1 MGLTLVGDIA
11 SLQTQFEAIKEEVD
25 KQFDK
30 TILNLEE
37 TSWAII
43 RKKRD
48 FLLRT
53 TDWTMTPGCTVDQA
67 AWAAYRQT
75 LRDVPQTYL
84 KDGYSAVVW
93 PKAPTTN
100 GPNTKFEA
108 E

>member
-11 SLQTQFEAIKEEVD
+11 ALQTQFEVIKEEID

-37 TSWAII
+37 TRWAII

-67 AWAAYRQT
+67 AWAAYRQS
-75 LRDVPQTYL
+75 LRDIPQTYRV
-84 KDGYSAVVW
+84 DGYGAVVW
-93 PKAPTTN
+93 PTVQSTK
-100 GPNTKFEA
+100 GPHTA
-108 E
+108 

>member
-1 MGLTLVGDIA
+1 MGLTLIGDIA
-11 SLQTQFEAIKEEVD
+11 ALQTQFEAIKEEID

-53 TDWTMTPGCTVDQA
+53 TDWTMTVGCTVDQS
-67 AWAAYRQT
+67 AWAAYRQS
-75 LRDVPQTYL
+75 LRDVPQTYTDYT
-84 KDGYSAVVW
+84 KVTW
-93 PKAPTTN
+93 PTAPSTK
-100 GPNTKFEA
+100 GPNTSE
-108 E
+108 

>member
-11 SLQTQFEAIKEEVD
+11 SLQNQFEVIKEEID

-67 AWAAYRQT
+67 AWAAYRQS
-75 LRDVPQTYL
+75 LRDIPQTYRV
-84 KDGYSAVVW
+84 DGYSAVEW
-93 PKAPTTN
+93 PTVPSTKGPHTT
-100 GPNTKFEA
+100 
-108 E
+108 

>member
-11 SLQTQFEAIKEEVD
+11 ALQTQFTAIKEEID

-37 TSWAII
+37 TSWGII

-53 TDWTMTPGCTVDQA
+53 SDWTMTPGCTVDQG

-75 LRDVPQTYL
+75 LRDIPQTFTDYT
-84 KDGYSAVVW
+84 KVTW
-93 PKAPTTN
+93 PTAPSTK
-100 GPNTKFEA
+100 GPNTTE
-108 E
+108 

>member
-1 MGLTLVGDIA
+1 MGLTLIGDIA
-11 SLQTQFEAIKEEVD
+11 ALQTQFEAIKEEID

-53 TDWTMTPGCTVDQA
+53 TDWTMTPGCTVDQS
-67 AWAAYRQT
+67 AWASYRQS
-75 LRDVPQTYL
+75 LRDIPQTYRV
-84 KDGYSAVVW
+84 DGYSAVTW
-93 PKAPTTN
+93 PTAPSTK
-100 GPNTKFEA
+100 GPNTSE
-108 E
+108 

>member
-11 SLQTQFEAIKEEVD
+11 ALQTQFEAIKEEVD

-53 TDWTMTPGCTVDQA
+53 TDWTMTPGCTVDQS
-67 AWAAYRQT
+67 AWASYRQS
-75 LRDVPQTYL
+75 LRDIPQTYRV
-84 KDGYSAVVW
+84 DGYSAVKW
-93 PKAPTTN
+93 PIAPSTK
-100 GPNTKFEA
+100 GPHTD
-108 E
+108 

>member
-11 SLQTQFEAIKEEVD
+11 ALQTQFEAIKEEVD

-53 TDWTMTPGCTVDQA
+53 TDWTMTPGCTVDQS
-67 AWAAYRQT
+67 AWASYRQS
-75 LRDVPQTYL
+75 LRDIPQTYRVE
-84 KDGYSAVVW
+84 GYSSVKW
-93 PKAPTTN
+93 PTAPSTKGPHTT
-100 GPNTKFEA
+100 
-108 E
+108 

>member
-11 SLQTQFEAIKEEVD
+11 TLPTQFTAIKEEID

-53 TDWTMTPGCTVDQA
+53 TDWTMTTGCTVDQA
-67 AWAAYRQT
+67 AWAAYRQA
-75 LRDVPQTYL
+75 LRDIPQTY
-84 KDGYSAVVW
+84 KAAGYSDVKW
-93 PKAPTTN
+93 PTTPSTK
-100 GPNTKFEA
+100 GPNTT
-108 E
+108 

>member
-11 SLQTQFEAIKEEVD
+11 ALQTQFEAIKEEVD

-37 TSWAII
+37 TSWTII

-53 TDWTMTPGCTVDQA
+53 TDWTMTPGCTVDQS
-67 AWAAYRQT
+67 AWASYRQS
-75 LRDVPQTYL
+75 LRDIPQTYRVE
-84 KDGYSAVVW
+84 GYSEVKW
-93 PKAPTTN
+93 PTAPSTK
-100 GPNTKFEA
+100 GPHTD
-108 E
+108 

>member
-1 MGLTLVGDIA
+1 MGLTLIGDIA
-11 SLQTQFEAIKEEVD
+11 ALQTQFEAIKEEID

-53 TDWTMTPGCTVDQA
+53 TDWTMTVGCTVDQS
-67 AWAAYRQT
+67 AWAAYRQS
-75 LRDVPQTYL
+75 LRDVPQTFTDYT
-84 KDGYSAVVW
+84 KVTW
-93 PKAPTTN
+93 PTAPSTK
-100 GPNTKFEA
+100 GPNTSE
-108 E
+108 

>member
-11 SLQTQFEAIKEEVD
+11 SLQNQFEEIKEEGD

-53 TDWTMTPGCTVDQA
+53 TDWTMTPGCTVDQS
-67 AWAAYRQT
+67 AWASYRQS
-75 LRDVPQTYL
+75 LRDIPQTYRVE
-84 KDGYSAVVW
+84 GYSEVKW
-93 PKAPTTN
+93 PTAPSTKGPHTT
-100 GPNTKFEA
+100 
-108 E
+108 

>member
-11 SLQTQFEAIKEEVD
+11 ALQTQFEVNKEEID

-30 TILNLEE
+30 NILNLEE

-53 TDWTMTPGCTVDQA
+53 TDWTMTPGCTVDQS
-67 AWAAYRQT
+67 AWASYRQS
-75 LRDVPQTYL
+75 LRDIPQTYRV
-84 KDGYSAVVW
+84 DGYSEVKW
-93 PKAPTTN
+93 PTAPSTK
-100 GPNTKFEA
+100 GPHTD
-108 E
+108 

>member
-11 SLQTQFEAIKEEVD
+11 ALQTQFTAIKEEID

-53 TDWTMTPGCTVDQA
+53 TDWTMTVGCTLDQA

-75 LRDVPQTYL
+75 LRDIPQTFTDYT
-84 KDGYSAVVW
+84 KVTW
-93 PKAPTTN
+93 PTVPSTK
-100 GPNTKFEA
+100 GPNTPE
-108 E
+108 

>member
-67 AWAAYRQT
+67 AWAAYRQS
-75 LRDVPQTYL
+75 LRDIPQTYA
-84 KDGYSAVVW
+84 KDGYGAVVW

-100 GPNTKFEA
+100 GPNTKWEV

>member
-11 SLQTQFEAIKEEVD
+11 SLQNQFEVIKEEID

-37 TSWAII
+37 TSWVII

-67 AWAAYRQT
+67 AGAAYRQS
-75 LRDVPQTYL
+75 LRDIPQTYRV
-84 KDGYSAVVW
+84 DGYGAVVW
-93 PKAPTTN
+93 PTVPSTK
-100 GPNTKFEA
+100 GPHTD
-108 E
+108 

>member
-11 SLQTQFEAIKEEVD
+11 SLQNQFEVIKEEID

-67 AWAAYRQT
+67 SWAAYRQS
-75 LRDVPQTYL
+75 LRDIPQTYRV
-84 KDGYSAVVW
+84 DGYGAVVW
-93 PKAPTTN
+93 PTVPSTK
-100 GPNTKFEA
+100 GPHTE
-108 E
+108 

>member
-11 SLQTQFEAIKEEVD
+11 TLQTQFETIKEEVD

-53 TDWTMTPGCTVDQA
+53 TDWTCLLYTSPSP
-67 AWAAYRQT
+67 
-75 LRDVPQTYL
+75 RDRTRSRMPS
-84 KDGYSAVVW
+84 SA
-93 PKAPTTN
+93 
-100 GPNTKFEA
+100 
-108 E
+108 

>member
-11 SLQTQFEAIKEEVD
+11 ALQTQFEVIKEEID

-67 AWAAYRQT
+67 AWSSYRQS
-75 LRDVPQTYL
+75 LRDIPQTYRV
-84 KDGYSAVVW
+84 DGYSAVEW
-93 PKAPTTN
+93 PTVPSTK
-100 GPNTKFEA
+100 GPHTD
-108 E
+108 

>member
-11 SLQTQFEAIKEEVD
+11 SLQTQFEAIKEEID

-53 TDWTMTPGCTVDQA
+53 TDWTMTVGCTVDQS
-67 AWAAYRQT
+67 AWAAYRQS
-75 LRDVPQTYL
+75 LRNVPQTFTEYTN
-84 KDGYSAVVW
+84 VTW
-93 PKAPTTN
+93 PTQPSTK
-100 GPNTKFEA
+100 GPNTSE
-108 E
+108 

>member
-11 SLQTQFEAIKEEVD
+11 TLQTQFETIKEEVD

-53 TDWTMTPGCTVDQA
+53 TDWTNDSWLYCRSVSMGI
-67 AWAAYRQT
+67 
-75 LRDVPQTYL
+75 L
-84 KDGYSAVVW
+84 
-93 PKAPTTN
+93 
-100 GPNTKFEA
+100 
-108 E
+108 

>member
-11 SLQTQFEAIKEEVD
+11 ALQTQFEAIKEEVD

-53 TDWTMTPGCTVDQA
+53 TDWTMTVGCSVDQS
-67 AWAAYRQT
+67 AWAAYRQS
-75 LRDVPQTYL
+75 LRDVPQTFTEYTN
-84 KDGYSAVVW
+84 VTW
-93 PKAPTTN
+93 PTQPSTK
-100 GPNTKFEA
+100 GPNTSE
-108 E
+108 

>member
-11 SLQTQFEAIKEEVD
+11 SLQNQFEVIKEEID

-53 TDWTMTPGCTVDQA
+53 TDWTMTPGCTVDQS
-67 AWAAYRQT
+67 AWASYRQS
-75 LRDVPQTYL
+75 LRDIPQTYRV
-84 KDGYSAVVW
+84 DGYSAVEW
-93 PKAPTTN
+93 PTVPSTK
-100 GPNTKFEA
+100 GPHTD
-108 E
+108 

>member
-11 SLQTQFEAIKEEVD
+11 TLQTQFETIKEEVD

-53 TDWTMTPGCTVDQA
+53 TDWTMTVGCTVDQS
-67 AWAAYRQT
+67 AWAAYRQS
-75 LRDVPQTYL
+75 LRDVPQTFTDYT
-84 KDGYSAVVW
+84 KVTW
-93 PKAPTTN
+93 PTAPSTK
-100 GPNTKFEA
+100 GPNTSE
-108 E
+108 

>member
-1 MGLTLVGDIA
+1 MGLTIVGDLA
-11 SLQTQFEAIKEEVD
+11 SLQAQFTAIKEEID

-67 AWAAYRQT
+67 AWAAYRQS
-75 LRDVPQTYL
+75 LRDIPQTYRV
-84 KDGYSAVVW
+84 DGYSAVVW
-93 PKAPTTN
+93 PTIPSTK
-100 GPNTKFEA
+100 GPHTD
-108 E
+108 

>member
-53 TDWTMTPGCTVDQA
+53 TDWTMTPGCTVDQE
-67 AWAAYRQT
+67 AWAAYRQA
-75 LRDVPQTYL
+75 LRDIPQTY
-84 KDGYSAVVW
+84 KTAGYSAVKW
-93 PKAPTTN
+93 PTTPSTK
-100 GPNTKFEA
+100 GPNTT
-108 E
+108 

>member
-1 MGLTLVGDIA
+1 MGLTLIGDIA
-11 SLQTQFEAIKEEVD
+11 ALQTQFEAIKEEID

-53 TDWTMTPGCTVDQA
+53 TDWTMTVGCTVDQS
-67 AWAAYRQT
+67 AWAAYRQS
-75 LRDVPQTYL
+75 LRDIPQTFTEYTN
-84 KDGYSAVVW
+84 VTW
-93 PKAPTTN
+93 PTQPSTK
-100 GPNTKFEA
+100 GPNTSE
-108 E
+108 

>member
-11 SLQTQFEAIKEEVD
+11 TLQTQFEVIKEEID

-53 TDWTMTPGCTVDQA
+53 TDWTVIPGCSVDQA
-67 AWAAYRQT
+67 QWSAYRQN
-75 LRDVPQTYL
+75 LRDIPQTYTVIT
-84 KDGYSAVVW
+84 DVVW
-93 PKAPTTN
+93 PNQPSTS
-100 GPNTKFEA
+100 GPNS
-108 E
+108 